1 MADISI
7 NYSGV
12 PSALNAIL
20 TSDLAPGATVG
31 YELCKTL
38 WEFHPLGGKMI
49 EKPVRLA
56 MSKPRVINIDI
67 HPKDMLIKAFQKEWD
82 SLGATNHIRDV
93 MYITRV
99 YGAGAIIYGAEGIP
113 TDQPIDPWKL
123 PDLNLYFNQL
133 DPLNLA
139 GSIVTNQNPNAPD
152 FQKPK
157 PTITA
162 AGQPYHPSRSCVV
175 FNNTPIYLRFQSS
188 AFGFTGR
195 SIFQRALYP
204 MKSYVQSMITDDM
217 VTVKAGLLIAKMKQ
231 SNSIV
236 NRAMQIASGIKRTAL
251 QQGTTNNVLSIDTD
265 EDISAIDMNNT
276 ATAMTTARD
285 NIIANIAAASDVP
298 AMLLKDEALTNGF
311 GEGSEDAKAIMQYID
326 GIREDMRTL
335 FEFFDNIVMHRA
347 WNQQFYESVKNA
359 YPEMYKDKSYEQAFY
374 MWKEEFKPE
383 WESLL
388 DEPDSEKA
396 NANDVRLK
404 GLTEIARTI
413 MPSVDQNNKAK
424 IIQWMADNLNEMPD
438 AFVSDLDLDYDEI
451 ASYEPPVVQP
461 EEEKIPKPNAS

>member
-7 NYSGV
+7 NNSSV

-20 TSDLAPGATVG
+20 TSDLTPGATVG
-31 YELCKTL
+31 YDLCKTL

-56 MSKPRVINIDI
+56 LSKPRVINIDI

-99 YGAGAIIYGAEGIP
+99 YGAGAIVYGAEGVS
-113 TDQPIDPWKL
+113 TSDPIDPWKL

-152 FQKPK
+152 FQKPL

-195 SIFQRALYP
+195 SVFQRALYP

-236 NRAMQIASGIKRTAL
+236 NRAMQIAAGIKRTAL
-251 QQGTTNNVLSIDTD
+251 QQGSTNNVLSIDI
-265 EDISAIDMNNT
+265 EEEISAIDLNNT

-285 NIIANIAAASDVP
+285 NIISNIAAASDVP

-335 FEFFDNIVMHRA
+335 FDFFDNIVMHRA
-347 WNQQFYESVKNA
+347 WNPQFYEAVQNA
-359 YPEMYKDKSYEQAFY
+359 YPELYKDKSYEEAFY
-374 MWKEEFKPE
+374 MWKDEFKPE
-383 WESLL
+383 WETLL

-396 NANDVRLK
+396 AANDVRLK

-413 MPSVDQNNKAK
+413 MPSVDQANKAK

-438 AFVSDLDLDYDEI
+438 AFVSDLELDYDEI
-451 ASYEPPVVQP
+451 SAYEPPVVQP

>member
-7 NYSGV
+7 NSSLV
-12 PSALNAIL
+12 PANLTGILN
-20 TSDLAPGATVG
+20 SDIQPGADIG
-31 YELCKTL
+31 YDLCKTL
-38 WEFHPLGGKMI
+38 WQFHPLAGKMV

-56 MSKPRVINIDI
+56 LSKPRVINVDI

-99 YGAGAIIYGAEGIP
+99 YGAGAIVFGAEGIP
-113 TDQPIDPWKL
+113 TTEPIDPWKL

-152 FQKPK
+152 FQKPRDY
-157 PTITA
+157 ITA
-162 AGQPYHPSRSCVV
+162 AGQPYHPSRSCVL

-195 SIFQRALYP
+195 SIFQRAFYP
-204 MKSYVQSMITDDM
+204 MKSYIQSMITDDM
-217 VTVKAGLLIAKMKQ
+217 VTVKAGLLVAKMKQ

-236 NRAMQIASGIKRTAL
+236 NRAMQIAAGVKRTAL
-251 QQGTTNNVLSIDTD
+251 QNGATNNVLSIDTE

-276 ATAMTTARD
+276 STAMTTARD

-298 AMLLKDEALTNGF
+298 AMLLKDEALTSGF
-311 GEGSEDAKAIMQYID
+311 GEGTEDTKAIMQYVD

-347 WNQQFYESVKNA
+347 WNQQFYESVQNA
-359 YPEMYKDKSYEQAFY
+359 YPEIYKDMSYEQAFY
-374 MWKEEFKPE
+374 KWKDEFDPQ

-388 DEPDSEKA
+388 EEPDSEKA
-396 NANDVRLK
+396 AANDVRLK

-413 MPSVDQNNKAK
+413 LPNVDQANKAK
-424 IIQWMADNLNEMPD
+424 IIQWIADNLNEMPD
-438 AFVSDLDLDYDEI
+438 AYVSDLELDYEEI
-451 ASYEPPVVQP
+451 AEYEPPVVQP
-461 EEEKIPKPNAS
+461 EEEKTPKPRV